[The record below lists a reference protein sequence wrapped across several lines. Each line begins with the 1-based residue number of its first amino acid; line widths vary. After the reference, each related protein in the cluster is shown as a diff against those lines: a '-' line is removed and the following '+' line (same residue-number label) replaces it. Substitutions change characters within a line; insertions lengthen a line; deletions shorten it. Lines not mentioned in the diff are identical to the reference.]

1 MRLEK
6 TSLKLRENTMLSF
19 ILSGKG
25 DGEETALMP
34 ETKQKGMDSVLDM
47 ANMQEKENMIE

>member
-1 MRLEK
+1 
-6 TSLKLRENTMLSF
+6 MLSF